1 MKAEVR
7 VVDNRVFLLGLDELY
22 RSAIKPHERGELLDA
37 AKKVADDLSTAP
49 ADVPVEGYYSED
61 ETLTAYF
68 RLMRALQG
76 EHESRVSE
84 VRHDRELQRLRD
96 VTESPIYGVPEDS
109 PCLIRRSRD
118 ALYDALTAT
127 MTDDWTVDALTTAAF
142 QSASTS
148 DEYSL
153 VALAALGRDSVVL
166 AALRESV
173 VLYSGLFAAGIS
185 PKYRF
190 EWKVDTVLERRA
202 QQFVDTFNRLFRES
216 LPRPCRENAEAYWN
230 ACDLDRI
237 VGRCTCI
244 AFDDS
249 KRRVR
254 YYHWAIDRDWRG
266 QLLVSD
272 FWAKKL
278 WTTERYRRR
287 KGPFFRT

>member
-1 MKAEVR
+1 MNAEVR

-37 AKKVADDLSTAP
+37 ATKVADDLSLAP

-61 ETLTAYF
+61 ETLTLYF

-84 VRHDRELQRLRD
+84 VKHDRELQRLRD

-118 ALYDALTAT
+118 ALYDALEAV
-127 MTDDWTVDALTTAAF
+127 TDDWTVDAITAAAC
-142 QSASTS
+142 QSANAS
-148 DEYSL
+148 DEYSR
-153 VALAALGRDSVVL
+153 VALAALARDPVVL

-173 VLYSGLFAAGIS
+173 VLNMLLYALGM
-185 PKYRF
+185 PPEYRL

-202 QQFVDTFNRLFRES
+202 ERFVDTFNRLFGES
-216 LPRPCRENAEAYWN
+216 LPRPCRENVKAYWD
-230 ACDLDRI
+230 ACDLDE
-237 VGRCTCI
+237 VAGRCTCI

-254 YYHWAIDRDWRG
+254 YYHWAIDRDSRG
-266 QLLVSD
+266 KLLVSD
-272 FWAKKL
+272 FWDKKL

-287 KGPFFRT
+287 KRRFV